1 MKGSES
7 SMKRIF
13 KQETVMLVSLCLVLL
28 VVMFGATVAW
38 FEGITPASI
47 KEMDIKADDLG
58 DLYVWVKVD
67 DENTASAGELGTT
80 ASAGEIDD
88 ENYAPLKSVGT
99 GDNIK
104 YSIDL
109 DIAKQENIED
119 NTLAPGAY
127 GTVKFKILSKT
138 SRTTGYAISV
148 TPSIELIDGYENI
161 GSGLTEEEFKKLVE
175 SHLKFY
181 ATYDDD
187 SKEYEDVIPYSDECL
202 FLYNEFKGIK
212 GDVNENE
219 IKYVTLYWYWPY
231 EFTDIPNS
239 LNIYNEDSDFYE
251 EFKKYTFSTMTNEKE
266 EIVNIRREISES
278 IEAYDWDDTYI
289 GNYVQSLKFHFDVES
304 LRK

>member
-1 MKGSES
+1 
-7 SMKRIF
+7 MKRIF

-67 DENTASAGELGTT
+67 DENT

-231 EFTDIPNS
+231 EFTDIPKS
-239 LNIYNEDSDFYE
+239 LDIYNEDSDFYE
-251 EFKKYTFSTMTNEKE
+251 EFKKYTFSTMINEKE

>member
-47 KEMDIKADDLG
+47 KDMDIKADDLG

-67 DENTASAGELGTT
+67 DENT

-181 ATYDDD
+181 ATYDDE

-239 LNIYNEDSDFYE
+239 LDIYNEDSDFYE
-251 EFKKYTFSTMTNEKE
+251 EFKKYTFSTMTNENE

>member
-1 MKGSES
+1 
-7 SMKRIF
+7 MKRIF

-67 DENTASAGELGTT
+67 DENTASAGELGTI

-231 EFTDIPNS
+231 EFTDIPKS
-239 LNIYNEDSDFYE
+239 LDIYNEDSDFYE

>member
-1 MKGSES
+1 M
-7 SMKRIF
+7 
-13 KQETVMLVSLCLVLL
+13 
-28 VVMFGATVAW
+28 
-38 FEGITPASI
+38 
-47 KEMDIKADDLG
+47 
-58 DLYVWVKVD
+58 
-67 DENTASAGELGTT
+67 
-80 ASAGEIDD
+80 
-88 ENYAPLKSVGT
+88 
-99 GDNIK
+99 
-104 YSIDL
+104 

-231 EFTDIPNS
+231 EFTDIPKS
-239 LNIYNEDSDFYE
+239 LDIYNEDSDFYE
-251 EFKKYTFSTMTNEKE
+251 EFKKYTFSTMINEKE

>member
-67 DENTASAGELGTT
+67 DENT

-231 EFTDIPNS
+231 EFTDIPKS
-239 LNIYNEDSDFYE
+239 LDIYNEDSDFYE

-289 GNYVQSLKFHFDVES
+289 GNYVQNLKFHFDVES

>member
-1 MKGSES
+1 
-7 SMKRIF
+7 MKRIF

-109 DIAKQENIED
+109 DIAKQENIEN

-231 EFTDIPNS
+231 EFTDIPKS
-239 LNIYNEDSDFYE
+239 LDIYNEDSDFYE

-289 GNYVQSLKFHFDVES
+289 GNYVQNLKFHFDVES

>member
-1 MKGSES
+1 
-7 SMKRIF
+7 MKRIF

-47 KEMDIKADDLG
+47 KEMDIKADD
-58 DLYVWVKVD
+58 
-67 DENTASAGELGTT
+67 ENT

-231 EFTDIPNS
+231 EFTDIPKS
-239 LNIYNEDSDFYE
+239 LDIYNEDSDFYE
-251 EFKKYTFSTMTNEKE
+251 EFKKYTFSTMINEKE

>member
-67 DENTASAGELGTT
+67 DENTASAGE
-80 ASAGEIDD
+80 IDD

-109 DIAKQENIED
+109 DIAKQENIEN

-231 EFTDIPNS
+231 EFTDIPKS
-239 LNIYNEDSDFYE
+239 LDIYNEDSDFYE

-289 GNYVQSLKFHFDVES
+289 GNYVQNLKFHFDVES

>member
-1 MKGSES
+1 
-7 SMKRIF
+7 MKRIF

-127 GTVKFKILSKT
+127 GIVKFKILSKT

-231 EFTDIPNS
+231 EFTDIPKS
-239 LNIYNEDSDFYE
+239 LDIYNEDSDFYE
-251 EFKKYTFSTMTNEKE
+251 EFKKYTFSTMTNENE

>member
-1 MKGSES
+1 
-7 SMKRIF
+7 MKRIF

-67 DENTASAGELGTT
+67 DENTASAGELGTI

-231 EFTDIPNS
+231 EFTDIPKS
-239 LNIYNEDSDFYE
+239 LDIYNEDSDFYE

-289 GNYVQSLKFHFDVES
+289 GNYVQNLKFHFDVES

>member
-1 MKGSES
+1 
-7 SMKRIF
+7 MKRIF

>member
-1 MKGSES
+1 
-7 SMKRIF
+7 MKRIF

-67 DENTASAGELGTT
+67 DENTASAGELEMT

-88 ENYAPLKSVGT
+88 ENYVPLKSVGT

-181 ATYDDD
+181 AKYDDD

-231 EFTDIPNS
+231 EFTDIPKS
-239 LNIYNEDSDFYE
+239 LDIYNEDSDFYE
-251 EFKKYTFSTMTNEKE
+251 EFKKYTFSTMTNENE

>member
-1 MKGSES
+1 
-7 SMKRIF
+7 MKRIF

-67 DENTASAGELGTT
+67 DENTASAGELGMT

-88 ENYAPLKSVGT
+88 ENYVPLKSVGT

-231 EFTDIPNS
+231 EFTDIPKS
-239 LNIYNEDSDFYE
+239 LDIYNEDSDFYE
-251 EFKKYTFSTMTNEKE
+251 EFKKYTFSTMTNENE

>member
-1 MKGSES
+1 
-7 SMKRIF
+7 MKRIF
-13 KQETVMLVSLCLVLL
+13 KQETVMLVSMCLVLL

-47 KEMDIKADDLG
+47 KDMEIKSDDLG
-58 DLYVWVKVD
+58 DLYVWVKTD
-67 DENTASAGELGTT
+67 DKNTASAGELGNV
-80 ASAGEIDD
+80 ASAGEID
-88 ENYAPLKSVGT
+88 EEGYVPLKSVGT
-99 GDNIK
+99 GDDVK

-161 GSGLTEEEFKKLVE
+161 GSGLTEEEFKQLVE

-181 ATYDDD
+181 AAYDSDA
-187 SKEYEDVIPYSDECL
+187 KEYEDVIPYSDECL
-202 FLYNEFKGIK
+202 FLYNEFKGMK

-231 EFTDIPNS
+231 EFTDIPDT
-239 LNIYNEDSDFYE
+239 LDIFNEDSDFYD
-251 EFKKYTFSTMTNEKE
+251 EFKKYAFSTMTNENE
-266 EIVNIRREISES
+266 ETITKRRAIAES

-304 LRK
+304 IRK

>member
-1 MKGSES
+1 
-7 SMKRIF
+7 MKRIF

-67 DENTASAGELGTT
+67 DENTASAGELGTI

-138 SRTTGYAISV
+138 PRTTGYAISV

-231 EFTDIPNS
+231 EFTDIPKS
-239 LNIYNEDSDFYE
+239 LDIYNEDSDFYE

>member
-1 MKGSES
+1 MKH
-7 SMKRIF
+7 IF

-58 DLYVWVKVD
+58 DLYVWVKID
-67 DENTASAGELGTT
+67 DENTASAGELGTI

-99 GDNIK
+99 DDNIK

-148 TPSIELIDGYENI
+148 TPSIELIDGYEDI
-161 GSGLTEEEFKKLVE
+161 GSGLTKEEFKKLVE

-181 ATYDDD
+181 ATYDDV
-187 SKEYEDVIPYSDECL
+187 SKKYEDVIPYSDECL

-231 EFTDIPNS
+231 EFTDIPES
-239 LNIYNEDSDFYE
+239 LDIYNENSDFYE
-251 EFKKYTFSTMTNEKE
+251 EFKKYTFSTMTNENE

>member
-67 DENTASAGELGTT
+67 DENT

-231 EFTDIPNS
+231 EFTDIPKS
-239 LNIYNEDSDFYE
+239 LDIYNEDSDFYE
-251 EFKKYTFSTMTNEKE
+251 EFKKYTFSTMINEKE

>member
-1 MKGSES
+1 
-7 SMKRIF
+7 MKRIF

-239 LNIYNEDSDFYE
+239 LDIYNEDSDFYE